1 MKSASK
7 APATVA
13 EYIARQDRTTQ
24 AILKKLR
31 ATVLKAAPDAEE
43 RISYQMPAYFMKGV
57 LVYFAAWEKHIGL
70 YPGSQA
76 IEEFAADLTT
86 YVHAKGS
93 IQFPLDRPM
102 PYGLVTRIV
111 KYRVTQKSA
120 GRSSGAVGGKR
131 VQKGA
136 LRGKGKSAT
145 TGSSRE
151 GRRSTTR
158 GATKKAPRRA

>member
-1 MKSASK
+1 MINKQK
-7 APATVA
+7 PPATVQK
-13 EYIARQDRTTQ
+13 YIARQDRKTQ

-31 ATVLKAAPDAEE
+31 ATVLRSAPDAEE

-70 YPGSQA
+70 YPGVQA

-93 IQFPLDRPM
+93 IQFPLDRPI

-111 KYRVTQKSA
+111 KYRVTQKCAGTSA
-120 GRSSGAVGGKR
+120 TMSKGKRATARAPRAARNSSG
-131 VQKGA
+131 
-136 LRGKGKSAT
+136 KS
-145 TGSSRE
+145 E
-151 GRRSTTR
+151 KKST
-158 GATKKAPRRA
+158 ARRA

>member
-1 MKSASK
+1 MGMKGRPEGA
-7 APATVA
+7 ATVA
-13 EYIARQDRTTQ
+13 EYIARQDRKTQ

-31 ATVLKAAPDAEE
+31 ATIMKAAPEAEE

-70 YPGSQA
+70 YPGARA
-76 IEEFAADLTT
+76 IEVFAEDIAR

-111 KYRVTQKSA
+111 KYRVEETGKKVKKATGAKAATKAKAGARKPA
-120 GRSSGAVGGKR
+120 GR
-131 VQKGA
+131 
-136 LRGKGKSAT
+136 
-145 TGSSRE
+145 
-151 GRRSTTR
+151 TR
-158 GATKKAPRRA
+158 